1 MAKPVTAEVRGQW
14 SQGSSGGCPRNTS
27 WIENPQFLLLPAAE
41 GTFTITLKCA
51 ASPKLDIGFV
61 VLKQD
66 AKDRAG
72 RKTTTKVR
80 KSELVFKTKWRTTDM
95 ATAEV
100 ALPTPDQ
107 GRGFIVLP
115 CTFEPGHQAAFE
127 LRVTSSDGADFSLM
141 PIGDEP
147 PAPLAENAAAANGAV
162 PPPAAS
168 AAAATS
174 ADTSAAAGASTYAP
188 PVSMAA
194 TDAGGPVPE
203 NEVSVASEGQG
214 LSAKQRRDT
223 AELVQKALAA
233 SGESPDGLY
242 TDPDFAAAP
251 SSLWINGSTPG
262 EALQQAGVAAGEPCA
277 AAAPNRLYAAFLLC
291 ASMAWLADLQR

>member
-1 MAKPVTAEVRGQW
+1 MAKPGSSECRGKW
-14 SQGSSGGCPRNTS
+14 SQGSCGGCPRNQS
-27 WIENPQFLLLPAAE
+27 WIENPQYLLLPAAE

-80 KSELVFKTKWRTTDM
+80 KSELVFKTKWRTTDV

-100 ALPTPDQ
+100 TLPTPDQ

-115 CTFEPGHQAAFE
+115 CTFEPGHEAAFE
-127 LRVTSSDGADFSLM
+127 LRVTSADGADFSLM

-147 PAPLAENAAAANGAV
+147 PAPLVENPAAANGAG
-162 PPPAAS
+162 PPPATPA
-168 AAAATS
+168 AAAATP
-174 ADTSAAAGASTYAP
+174 AETSMGAGASTYAP
-188 PVSMAA
+188 PLGMAA
-194 TDAGGPVPE
+194 TDASGPVPE

-214 LSAKQRRDT
+214 LSAKQRRET
-223 AELVQKALAA
+223 AELVQAALAA
-233 SGESPDGLY
+233 SGESADGLY
-242 TDPDFAAAP
+242 TDPDFVAAP
-251 SSLWINGSTPG
+251 SSLWINGSAPG
-262 EALQQAGVAAGEPCA
+262 EALQQAGVAAGEPRA
-277 AAAPNRLYAAFLLC
+277 
-291 ASMAWLADLQR
+291 